1 MENRRVISKV
11 LPDLYHRARIN
22 RLAPFFNAMRLGL
35 QEVAASTAEAP
46 RVVLLSSGPMSETA
60 YDQAFLSQ
68 LLGYPLVSGTDLY
81 VREGRLML
89 RGIEGPEQV
98 DVVLRRVPVPF
109 LMNYDNFQHAYYA
122 LETMGAVDA
131 MQQKIFR
138 AIHVDRQRLEKPEDI
153 AAFVGKNGGDATKFL
168 AAFKSF
174 SVATSV
180 SRAKK
185 MVADYKVESVPLLTV
200 AGRYATSPALANGGP
215 QSLAVVDALVQR
227 TRKG

>member
-1 MENRRVISKV
+1 MNRRDFSASF
-11 LPDLYHRARIN
+11 LGAGLSAAAL
-22 RLAPFFNAMRLGL
+22 LAWPSA
-35 QEVAASTAEAP
+35 QAQ
-46 RVVLLSSGPMSETA
+46 GPE
-60 YDQAFLSQ
+60 
-68 LLGYPLVSGTDLY
+68 PV
-81 VREGRLML
+81 EGREFT
-89 RGIEGPEQV
+89 RITPAQPQTASGKIEVLEFFSYACPHCNAFEPTIEV
-98 DVVLRRVPVPF
+98 WAKTLPADVVLRRVPVPF

-122 LETMGAVDA
+122 LETMGAVEA